1 VCGHSGTGKAEFAA
15 KLASKHNWKHIDFDK
30 GISEGKQSYE
40 MVKEIPD
47 ENFVVANWTTV
58 PNDLNIVAEIL
69 INKTFSCL
77 ILSAELETINKNLM
91 AAKFG
96 KKYITSK
103 KRIDAEKE
111 AVELTIWLF
120 SNVAR
125 IMKSEYYDPEGN
137 PKEDFMDYINTYYIN
152 KMANRNMD
160 TTNPNEVK

>member
-1 VCGHSGTGKAEFAA
+1 
-15 KLASKHNWKHIDFDK
+15 
-30 GISEGKQSYE
+30 
-40 MVKEIPD
+40 
-47 ENFVVANWTTV
+47 
-58 PNDLNIVAEIL
+58 
-69 INKTFSCL
+69 
-77 ILSAELETINKNLM
+77 M